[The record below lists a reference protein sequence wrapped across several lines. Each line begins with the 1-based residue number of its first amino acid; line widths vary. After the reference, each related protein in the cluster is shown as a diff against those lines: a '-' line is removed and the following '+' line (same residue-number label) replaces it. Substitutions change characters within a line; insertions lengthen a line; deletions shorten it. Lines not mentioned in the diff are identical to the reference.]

1 MLMDTILI
9 KQEIP
14 DIEEFVK
21 LDFEKQ
27 KEIYQNLIRPHNPY
41 TLPFWAERLL
51 TAIENKKP
59 MALYAINILN
69 IFYLRYMNC
78 K

>member
-1 MLMDTILI
+1 MDIILN

-27 KEIYQNLIRPHNPY
+27 KEIYENLIKIGNPY
-41 TLPFWAERLL
+41 TMPFWAERLL

-59 MALYAINILN
+59 MALYATNILN
-69 IFYLRYMNC
+69 IFYFRYINC